1 MEVGLSYCF
10 RLGNSL
16 KRTNHLEM
24 HSLQLLVKALWNFS
38 WEDEDHEQ
46 QMVLAVY
53 NILSTR
59 FEPEEEEN
67 VEPTAFRDLEI
78 MKESFIRRVFY
89 EGDMREVAKLVRRTV
104 ELAQS

>member
-1 MEVGLSYCF
+1 MTPVCDGALLLLDKTASRMLQTELMGVGLSYCF

-67 VEPTAFRDLEI
+67 VEPTAFRDL
-78 MKESFIRRVFY
+78 
-89 EGDMREVAKLVRRTV
+89 
-104 ELAQS
+104 